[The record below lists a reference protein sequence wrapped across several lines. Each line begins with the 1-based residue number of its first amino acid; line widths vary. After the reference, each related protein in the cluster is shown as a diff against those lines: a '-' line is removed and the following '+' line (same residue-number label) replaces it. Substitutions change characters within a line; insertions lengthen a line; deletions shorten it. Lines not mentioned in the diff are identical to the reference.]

1 LKTHDAHEVI
11 PDWMHLQYAKY
22 ILELSEA
29 FVVPIFALR
38 LGRPHC
44 FVMDFQAENTRPPP
58 GTPESPA
65 SKKGGSPG
73 TSSSGSAK
81 PDCKLVDC
89 NEVKKTGTPFCADH
103 SNCVRSMRNSAAAKD
118 KKFKVK
124 KFTEEFDLRMTTPAG
139 WRAHHI
145 VQHLA
150 CLCVGVGADWSILL
164 PCTRVD
170 AVVVGGATVGWQL
183 SCAAAASV
191 KLTSG
196 LSYILVCQVLSQGVA
211 FVQSQSPHSSKLQGA
226 LEASPAQE
234 VPSRG
239 PTGP

>member
-1 LKTHDAHEVI
+1 MPSPFRSCQGLV
-11 PDWMHLQYAKY
+11 L
-22 ILELSEA
+22 
-29 FVVPIFALR
+29 IFALR

-44 FVMDFQAENTRPPP
+44 SVMDFQAENARPPP
-58 GTPESPA
+58 GTPETPA

-73 TSSSGSAK
+73 VSSSGSDK
-81 PDCKLVDC
+81 PTCKLVDC
-89 NEVKKTGTPFCADH
+89 NEVKKTGTAFCVGH
-103 SNCVRSMRNSAAAKD
+103 SNTVRSMRNGAAAKD
-118 KKFKVK
+118 KKFKVS

-164 PCTRVD
+164 PPCTRVD

-191 KLTSG
+191 ELTSG

-211 FVQSQSPHSSKLQGA
+211 FVQSQSPHSSKLRESKEQ
-226 LEASPAQE
+226 LNDHS
-234 VPSRG
+234 
-239 PTGP
+239 